1 MPQYSPVAA
10 HHGLSHSLLYGGM
23 RSMKSIT
30 LSKVAGFQSVRAILA
45 QRGLDMDE
53 LLLRAGVDV
62 SSSRLHDLTY
72 ICDLFSRVW
81 SQAVKETGD
90 TSIGLTKPVHPLES
104 FGLVAHLLISSPD
117 LMTAVASL
125 ARVSGMLSP
134 TFSMG
139 VSRESG
145 MCTITI
151 TALPGKL
158 PVPMQRYDSLATVLL
173 EGARWITGRPLTPK
187 TLFHPCPAPDNP
199 QRWEQAFGCR
209 VAFGASSFRAVF
221 DEKDLLVTVPTADPA
236 MAALCERMSNQSA
249 QEQTGHFT
257 AKVRQVLS
265 KNLAKGDPRREHVAE
280 VLCLSERTLQRR
292 LSEEGTNF
300 AELVDKLRQE
310 LAERLLAQGHLST
323 TEIAFELGFS
333 DPSNFYRACKRWFGH
348 SPSGLRPTA

>member
-1 MPQYSPVAA
+1 
-10 HHGLSHSLLYGGM
+10 
-23 RSMKSIT
+23 MKSFT
-30 LSKVAGFQSVRAILA
+30 LSKVPGFLTVRALLA
-45 QRGLDMDE
+45 QRGVDVDD
-53 LLLRAGVDV
+53 LLHRAGVDL
-62 SSSRLHDLTY
+62 SSVRHHDLAY
-72 ICDLFSRVW
+72 VCDLFSRIW
-81 SQAVKETGD
+81 SLAVRETGD
-90 TSIGLTKPVHPLES
+90 TSIGLTKPLHPFHS
-104 FGLVAHLLISSPD
+104 FGLVAHLLISAPD
-117 LMTAVASL
+117 LMTALSSL

-134 TFSMG
+134 SFSMG
-139 VSRESG
+139 VSREG
-145 MCTITI
+145 GLCTITV
-151 TALPGKL
+151 TALAGKL
-158 PVPMQRYDSLATVLL
+158 PVPMQRYDSVATVVL
-173 EGARWITGRPLTPK
+173 EGARWLTGRQLTPK
-187 TLFHPCPAPDNP
+187 TLFHPAPMPDSP

-221 DEKDLLVTVPTADPA
+221 DEKDLLIPIPTADPT

-310 LAERLLAQGHLST
+310 MAERLLAQGHLST

-348 SPSGLRPTA
+348 SPSGMRPQH

>member
-1 MPQYSPVAA
+1 
-10 HHGLSHSLLYGGM
+10 
-23 RSMKSIT
+23 MKSFT
-30 LSKVAGFQSVRAILA
+30 LSKVAGFQTVRAILA
-45 QRGLDMDE
+45 QRSIDLDE
-53 LLLRAGVDV
+53 LLQRAGVDL
-62 SSSRLHDLTY
+62 STARHHDLAY
-72 ICDLFSRVW
+72 VCDLFSRIW
-81 SQAVKETGD
+81 SLAVKETGD
-90 TSIGLTKPVHPLES
+90 TSLGLTKPLHPLHS
-104 FGLVAHLLISSPD
+104 FGLVAHLLIASPD
-117 LMTAVASL
+117 LLTAITAL

-145 MCTITI
+145 MCTVTI
-151 TALPGKL
+151 TVLPGKL
-158 PVPMQRYDSLATVLL
+158 PVPMQRYDAIATTIL
-173 EGARWITGRPLTPK
+173 EGARWITGRSVVPK
-187 TLFHPCPAPDNP
+187 TLFHPYPSPDGP

-209 VAFGASSFRAVF
+209 VAFGASSFRMVF
-221 DEKDLLVTVPTADPA
+221 DEKDMSLTIPTADPA
-236 MAALCERMSNQSA
+236 MAALCERMSNQTA

-292 LSEEGTNF
+292 LSEEDTNF

-348 SPSGLRPTA
+348 SPRGMRPTP

>member
-1 MPQYSPVAA
+1 MPRYSPVAVPR
-10 HHGLSHSLLYGGM
+10 GPSRSLLYGGM
-23 RSMKSIT
+23 RSMKSFS
-30 LSKVAGFQSVRAILA
+30 LSKVAGFQSTRAVLA
-45 QRGLDMDE
+45 QRGLDLDD
-53 LLLRAGVDV
+53 LLLRAGVDLGTA
-62 SSSRLHDLTY
+62 RHHDLAY
-72 ICDLFSRVW
+72 VCDLFSRVW
-81 SQAVKETGD
+81 SLAVKETGD
-90 TSIGLTKPVHPLES
+90 TSIGLTKPAHPLQS
-104 FGLVAHLLISSPD
+104 FGLVAHLLIASPD
-117 LMTAVASL
+117 LMTALNAL
-125 ARVSGMLSP
+125 ARVSGMVSP

-139 VSRESG
+139 VTREG
-145 MCTITI
+145 GLCTVTI
-151 TALPGKL
+151 TALAGKL
-158 PVPMQRYDSLATVLL
+158 PVPMQRYDSIVTLLL
-173 EGARWITGRPLTPK
+173 EGAKWITGRTLVPK
-187 TLFHPCPAPDNP
+187 TLFHPCPAPDGP

-221 DEKDLLVTVPTADPA
+221 DEKDLLAVVPTADPA
-236 MAALCERMSNQSA
+236 MAALCERMSNQTV

-348 SPSGLRPTA
+348 SPSGMRPSV

>member
-1 MPQYSPVAA
+1 
-10 HHGLSHSLLYGGM
+10 
-23 RSMKSIT
+23 MKSFT
-30 LSKVAGFQSVRAILA
+30 LSKVAGFQTVRAILA
-45 QRGLDMDE
+45 QRSIDLDE
-53 LLLRAGVDV
+53 LLQRAGVDL
-62 SSSRLHDLTY
+62 STARHHDLAY
-72 ICDLFSRVW
+72 VCDLFSRVW
-81 SQAVKETGD
+81 SLAVKETGD
-90 TSIGLTKPVHPLES
+90 TSLGLTKPLHPLHS

-117 LMTAVASL
+117 LLTAVTAL

-139 VSRESG
+139 VTRESG
-145 MCTITI
+145 MCTVTI
-151 TALPGKL
+151 TVLPGKL
-158 PVPMQRYDSLATVLL
+158 PVPMQRYDAIATTIL
-173 EGARWITGRPLTPK
+173 EGARWITGRSVVPK
-187 TLFHPCPAPDNP
+187 TLFHPYPAPDGQ

-209 VAFGASSFRAVF
+209 VAFGASSFRMVF
-221 DEKDLLVTVPTADPA
+221 DEKDMSLPIPTADPA
-236 MAALCERMSNQSA
+236 MAALCERMSNQTA

-348 SPSGLRPTA
+348 SPRGMRPGA

>member
-1 MPQYSPVAA
+1 
-10 HHGLSHSLLYGGM
+10 
-23 RSMKSIT
+23 MKSFT
-30 LSKVAGFQSVRAILA
+30 LSKVAGFQTVRAILA
-45 QRGLDMDE
+45 QRSIDLDE
-53 LLLRAGVDV
+53 LLQRAGVDL
-62 SSSRLHDLTY
+62 STARHHDLAY
-72 ICDLFSRVW
+72 VCDLFSRVW
-81 SQAVKETGD
+81 SLAVKETGD
-90 TSIGLTKPVHPLES
+90 TSLGLTKPLHPLHS

-117 LMTAVASL
+117 LLTAITAL

-139 VSRESG
+139 VTREGG
-145 MCTITI
+145 MCTVTI
-151 TALPGKL
+151 TVLPGKL
-158 PVPMQRYDSLATVLL
+158 PVPMQRYDAIATTIL
-173 EGARWITGRPLTPK
+173 EGTRWITGRSVAPK
-187 TLFHPCPAPDNP
+187 TLFHPYPAPDGS

-209 VAFGASSFRAVF
+209 VAFGASSFRMVF
-221 DEKDLLVTVPTADPA
+221 DEKDMSLPIPTADPA
-236 MAALCERMSNQSA
+236 MAALCERMSNQTA

-348 SPSGLRPTA
+348 SPRGMRPES